1 MNDDQELTLWV
12 GATRYY
18 TGRMTYAV
26 SGFVDLLVQEWPKLP
41 EHARA
46 IIARDLD
53 EEFARDDFVRARLE
67 AEGCEKTYPF
77 PLGHDCDRAQW
88 ERVRRLYAYKHRNA
102 EKENSDETV

>member
-26 SGFVDLLVQEWPKLP
+26 GEFVDLLVQEWPSLP
-41 EHARA
+41 EPTRA
-46 IIARDLD
+46 IIARDLE
-53 EEFARDDFVRARLE
+53 EEFMRDDDVRADSDSGRY
-67 AEGCEKTYPF
+67 TY

-102 EKENSDETV
+102 EKENSDETI